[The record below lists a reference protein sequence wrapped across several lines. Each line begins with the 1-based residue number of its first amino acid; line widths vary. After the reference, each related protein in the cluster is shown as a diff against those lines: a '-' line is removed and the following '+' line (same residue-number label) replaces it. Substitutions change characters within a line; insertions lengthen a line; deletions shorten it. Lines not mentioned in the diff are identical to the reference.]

1 MHVKMPGSR
10 LVLLF
15 PRRPI
20 LPAPLLPWTQ
30 VAVRLCW
37 QNCYEDKRTQASWA
51 NWFWP
56 TPPMEFI
63 CFSLHICHCWSVFLS
78 FPSCS
83 CTNIQ
88 ITKPP
93 HWLRLYKEGF
103 PSPGF
108 ACAMLNLRATRN
120 TDSPHAYSST
130 WLWHTI
136 LPAEFK
142 WPYHMQV
149 HNPFQ
154 TKHIF
159 SPARASHSSVS
170 IVGKQ
175 AHEVRCKIPLWLLLE
190 SYNKRAVFQ
199 HTPHLPG
206 YNYQCLTVHTV
217 TYLECVSVEN
227 LHSAIQ

>member
-15 PRRPI
+15 PRRPT

-149 HNPFQ
+149 HNPFRQ
-154 TKHIF
+154 NIF
-159 SPARASHSSVS
+159 SPQHKQATVLSVLLASKHMKWDARSLFDYYWNPTINVQFSNILLIFQAIIISASQSIQSHTLSVS
-170 IVGKQ
+170 V
-175 AHEVRCKIPLWLLLE
+175 
-190 SYNKRAVFQ
+190 
-199 HTPHLPG
+199 
-206 YNYQCLTVHTV
+206 
-217 TYLECVSVEN
+217 
-227 LHSAIQ
+227 